1 MEHSQSHHFELRGKL
16 GLRDATEVATALSLA
31 LETHP
36 SVTIAVAPDADLD
49 ITILQVLVAA
59 HKTAARAG
67 KELALA
73 ASADSLLRKTL
84 VKAGFVSPA
93 GAPQTAEGQF
103 WTHISKGYAA

>member
-1 MEHSQSHHFELRGKL
+1 MEHSQSHLFELRGKL
-16 GLRDATEVATALSLA
+16 GLRDATEVASALSLA

-36 SVTIAVAPDADLD
+36 AVTVAVAADADLD

-67 KELALA
+67 KGLTLT
-73 ASADSLLRKTL
+73 ASADSLLRQTL

-93 GAPQTAEGQF
+93 GAAQTAEGQF
-103 WTHISKGYAA
+103 WTHTSKGYAA